1 MDETLEHQSHDVD
14 MPLASNSNVTSSSDS
29 DSDSDTDSDSDSD
42 EQQNLQLQTLEQ
54 DLSTNPSN
62 YDAHIR
68 YIKLLRRMGLIEK
81 LRSAR
86 ELMSSL
92 FPLSPDLWQE
102 WTKDEI
108 SLATGPDAF
117 SRIEKLYEKGI
128 SDYQSVSLWC
138 DYISFIKEHDR
149 SDSGIEKVKNLFERA
164 LTATGLHVM
173 DGGKIWEA
181 YREYEQAILQ
191 TIDDADTQA
200 KEKQI
205 QHIRSIFHRQL
216 SFPLADS
223 HSTFKTYKAWEV
235 EQGTSSLDGISPL
248 VASAYQ
254 KALQMYN
261 ARAPFEEKIS
271 ENDISDPERLQNFMN
286 YLKFELSSGDPAR
299 VQILYERAVVV
310 FPITSDLWLDYTRYL
325 DETVKAASVIR
336 DVYSRAT
343 KNCPWVGQLWVR
355 YLLALERGHASAEEI
370 YNVVE
375 TSLTC
380 TLSSFQEYLDVFLT
394 RIDGLRRRLLTALE
408 GDNIQQLALI
418 RETCQRAVEYLSPHL
433 RNTDDLLRLHSYWA
447 KLELTL
453 WKDLDAARTVWESL
467 IKTSGSMLAAWLG
480 YIAMEVGQGNIN
492 KARSLYRRCYSRRFT
507 ETGSEEICVSW
518 LRFEREYGTLEDF
531 DLAAQK
537 VAPRLEELRLFKL
550 QLQDSKSSAVS
561 TDQTQVLNK
570 KALREKR
577 PANLDSANEQPSAK
591 KKKGADQQLIKGD
604 GNNVSQST
612 KDVELNRG
620 GGKEVNI
627 VQSSTTKPDEDI
639 KKHTQPKA
647 KVFEDKCTAF
657 ISNLN
662 VKATPEDLQK
672 FFKDVGGLKDIRIL
686 KDKFTKVSRGLAYV
700 DFCDDDHLAAAVAKN
715 RKLLL
720 GKKISIARS
729 NPPKRGNESGGNNG
743 SAKGGEAAP
752 VDGTATKDHGVQLK
766 GKNTF
771 AVPRNV
777 RPLSLQMTTKR
788 PVNEEEGEAEKPKS
802 NDEFRKMF
810 LKE

>member
-1 MDETLEHQSHDVD
+1 
-14 MPLASNSNVTSSSDS
+14 
-29 DSDSDTDSDSDSD
+29 
-42 EQQNLQLQTLEQ
+42 
-54 DLSTNPSN
+54 
-62 YDAHIR
+62 
-68 YIKLLRRMGLIEK
+68 MGLIEK

-149 SDSGIEKVKNLFERA
+149 SDS
-164 LTATGLHVM
+164 
-173 DGGKIWEA
+173 GKIWEA

-336 DVYSRAT
+336 DVLFKSNKELSMGWAT
-343 KNCPWVGQLWVR
+343 
-355 YLLALERGHASAEEI
+355 
-370 YNVVE
+370 
-375 TSLTC
+375 
-380 TLSSFQEYLDVFLT
+380 EYLDVFLT

-408 GDNIQQLALI
+408 GDNIQELALI

-433 RNTDDLLRLHSYWA
+433 RNTDDLLRLHSYCA

-453 WKDLDAARTVWESL
+453 WKDLDAARTKDVIVEDL
-467 IKTSGSMLAAWLG
+467 PRRALRKFVLHGCGLR
-480 YIAMEVGQGNIN
+480 GNM
-492 KARSLYRRCYSRRFT
+492 
-507 ETGSEEICVSW
+507 
-518 LRFEREYGTLEDF
+518 GTLEDF

-550 QLQDSKSSAVS
+550 QQDSKSSAVS

-577 PANLDSANEQPSAK
+577 KPDSDSANEQPSAK

-639 KKHTQPKA
+639 KKHTQRPKA

-662 VKATPEDLQK
+662 FKATPEDLQK
-672 FFKDVGGLKDIRIL
+672 FFEDVGGLKDIRIL

-777 RPLSLQMTTKR
+777 RRSVYK
-788 PVNEEEGEAEKPKS
+788 
-802 NDEFRKMF
+802 
-810 LKE
+810 

>member
-1 MDETLEHQSHDVD
+1 
-14 MPLASNSNVTSSSDS
+14 
-29 DSDSDTDSDSDSD
+29 
-42 EQQNLQLQTLEQ
+42 
-54 DLSTNPSN
+54 
-62 YDAHIR
+62 
-68 YIKLLRRMGLIEK
+68 MGLIEK

-149 SDSGIEKVKNLFERA
+149 SDS
-164 LTATGLHVM
+164 
-173 DGGKIWEA
+173 GKIWEA

-336 DVYSRAT
+336 DVLFKSNKELSMGWAT
-343 KNCPWVGQLWVR
+343 
-355 YLLALERGHASAEEI
+355 
-370 YNVVE
+370 
-375 TSLTC
+375 
-380 TLSSFQEYLDVFLT
+380 EYLDVFLT

-408 GDNIQQLALI
+408 GDNIQELALI

-433 RNTDDLLRLHSYWA
+433 RNTDDLLRLHSYCA

-467 IKTSGSMLAAWLG
+467 IKTSGL
-480 YIAMEVGQGNIN
+480 
-492 KARSLYRRCYSRRFT
+492 C
-507 ETGSEEICVSW
+507 
-518 LRFEREYGTLEDF
+518 
-531 DLAAQK
+531 
-537 VAPRLEELRLFKL
+537 RLPGW
-550 QLQDSKSSAVS
+550 V
-561 TDQTQVLNK
+561 
-570 KALREKR
+570 
-577 PANLDSANEQPSAK
+577 
-591 KKKGADQQLIKGD
+591 I
-604 GNNVSQST
+604 
-612 KDVELNRG
+612 
-620 GGKEVNI
+620 
-627 VQSSTTKPDEDI
+627 
-639 KKHTQPKA
+639 
-647 KVFEDKCTAF
+647 
-657 ISNLN
+657 
-662 VKATPEDLQK
+662 
-672 FFKDVGGLKDIRIL
+672 
-686 KDKFTKVSRGLAYV
+686 
-700 DFCDDDHLAAAVAKN
+700 
-715 RKLLL
+715 
-720 GKKISIARS
+720 
-729 NPPKRGNESGGNNG
+729 
-743 SAKGGEAAP
+743 
-752 VDGTATKDHGVQLK
+752 
-766 GKNTF
+766 
-771 AVPRNV
+771 
-777 RPLSLQMTTKR
+777 
-788 PVNEEEGEAEKPKS
+788 
-802 NDEFRKMF
+802 
-810 LKE
+810 

>member
-14 MPLASNSNVTSSSDS
+14 MPLASNSNVTSS
-29 DSDSDTDSDSDSD
+29 SDSDTDSDSDSD

-62 YDAHIR
+62 YDAHIQ

-299 VQILYERAVVV
+299 
-310 FPITSDLWLDYTRYL
+310 
-325 DETVKAASVIR
+325 AASVIR

-408 GDNIQQLALI
+408 GDNIQELALI

-453 WKDLDAARTVWESL
+453 WKDLDAARTAWESL

-507 ETGSEEICVSW
+507 ETGSEEICASW
-518 LRFEREYGTLEDF
+518 LRFEREYGKLEDF

-550 QLQDSKSSAVS
+550 QQDSKSSAVS

-577 PANLDSANEQPSAK
+577 KPADSDSANEQPSAK
-591 KKKGADQQLIKGD
+591 KKKGADQRLIKGD

-620 GGKEVNI
+620 GGKEVNV

-672 FFKDVGGLKDIRIL
+672 FFKDVGGVKDIRIL

-729 NPPKRGNESGGNNG
+729 NPKRGKESGGNNG
-743 SAKGGEAAP
+743 SAKGGEAA
-752 VDGTATKDHGVQLK
+752 TKDHGQGDGVQLK

-777 RPLSLQMTTKR
+777 RLLGLQMTTKR